1 MLNAASNIGVLL
13 GLRSISK
20 PSDRLRQPPN
30 RQDQSSRSSNLES
43 PFKLPL
49 LPPLIPLIVPLSPPL
64 TYSNAPVARRSH
76 READK
81 AELTGSR
88 NTEPTLSPLR

>member
-20 PSDRLRQPPN
+20 PSDRLSQPPN
-30 RQDQSSRSSNLES
+30 RQSFIKS

-64 TYSNAPVARRSH
+64 TYSNAPVARRSR